1 MQAVAYAPLDLATR
15 VEGSTRRTPADVGV
29 TTGRPVYQ
37 RQPEA
42 DAIALRRE
50 LVGALEVAS
59 IASRGGRCTKPFQ
72 KRSCALTEILAPA
85 AVCDDVVPGDPRP
98 TEVMTK
104 STAHP

>member
-50 LVGALEVAS
+50 LVVVWTPPTLS
-59 IASRGGRCTKPFQ
+59 PQ
-72 KRSCALTEILAPA
+72 A
-85 AVCDDVVPGDPRP
+85 A
-98 TEVMTK
+98 
-104 STAHP
+104 